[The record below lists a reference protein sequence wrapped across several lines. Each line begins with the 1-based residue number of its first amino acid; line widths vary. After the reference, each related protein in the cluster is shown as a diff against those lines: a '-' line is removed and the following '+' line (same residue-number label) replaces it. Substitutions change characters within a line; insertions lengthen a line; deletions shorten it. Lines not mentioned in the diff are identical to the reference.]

1 MCLWSP
7 RPDYKS
13 GFSQHRQGK
22 LKMFWRRLAHG
33 FRNCFRK
40 GWFQRRKSKQMN
52 NEIVPSFPDGKEFTL
67 FRETHPNV
75 LRSMDD
81 VAGGYAQIMLAME
94 QLDSNRDNE
103 IFFLMV

>member
-1 MCLWSP
+1 
-7 RPDYKS
+7 
-13 GFSQHRQGK
+13 
-22 LKMFWRRLAHG
+22 
-33 FRNCFRK
+33 
-40 GWFQRRKSKQMN
+40 MN

-103 IFFLMV
+103 ILFLMVGACYTEYEEILLLAERLRVRRHQTASRAI